1 MTEQRFLA
9 YPAILDDKENT
20 PGVYSVSFP
29 DVPEAITYGNGKAEA
44 LMRASQILGTMLLD
58 YQKLP
63 IPTPLAEVQR
73 QFPDAVVTIV
83 ATDLAQ
89 ARQETHP
96 VRIKKNTTIPARLAQ
111 QAEAAGINFSQT
123 LTEALQAKLA
133 SQKNSWAFAFNGRVT
148 TTNSDRKDAEPE
160 GR

>member
-9 YPAILDDKENT
+9 YPAILDDKEDT

-29 DVPEAITYGNGKAEA
+29 DVPEAITYGNGEAEA

-63 IPTPLAEVQR
+63 TPTPLAEVQR
-73 QFPDAVVTIV
+73 RFPDAIVTIV
-83 ATDLAQ
+83 ATDLVR

-96 VRIKKNTTIPARLAQ
+96 VRVKKNTTIPAYLAQ

-133 SQKNSWAFAFNGRVT
+133 RQENS
-148 TTNSDRKDAEPE
+148 
-160 GR
+160 